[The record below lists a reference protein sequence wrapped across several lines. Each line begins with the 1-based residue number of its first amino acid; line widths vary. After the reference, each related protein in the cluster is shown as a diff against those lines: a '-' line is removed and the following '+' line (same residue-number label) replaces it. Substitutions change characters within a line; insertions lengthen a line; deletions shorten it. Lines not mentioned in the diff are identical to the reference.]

1 MSATVGEIKS
11 ALAAALGTITGLRA
25 YDRQPDNLNA
35 PFAFPSLET
44 IEYHGAM
51 SNGLVTQTYRI
62 SVIVGRAAE
71 RSAEDRLDT
80 YLSYDQGGIRYAI
93 EADPTLGGYARTSI
107 VESAGSIQTIDG
119 NDTTYL
125 MIEFRVIV
133 YA

>member
-1 MSATVGEIKS
+1 VSATVGEIKS

-51 SNGLVTQTYRI
+51 SNGLVTQTYRV

>member
-1 MSATVGEIKS
+1 VSATVGEIKT

-93 EADPTLGGYARTSI
+93 ESDPTLGGYARTSI

>member
-1 MSATVGEIKS
+1 MSATVGEIKT
-11 ALAAALGTITGLRA
+11 ALSTALGTITGLRA

-35 PFAFPSLET
+35 PFAFPSLDS

-71 RSAEDRLDT
+71 RSAEDRLDA

>member
-1 MSATVGEIKS
+1 MSATVGEIKTQ
-11 ALAAALGTITGLRA
+11 LAVRLATITGLRA

-35 PFAFPSLET
+35 PFAFPSLDS

-51 SNGLVTQTYRI
+51 SSGLVTHTYRI
-62 SVIVGRAAE
+62 TVIVGRASE
-71 RSAEDRLDT
+71 RSSEDRLDT
-80 YLSYDQGGIRYAI
+80 YLSYDEGGIRYAI
-93 EADPTLGGYARTSI
+93 EADTSLGGYARTSI

-125 MIEFRVIV
+125 AVEFRVVV

>member
-1 MSATVGEIKS
+1 
-11 ALAAALGTITGLRA
+11 
-25 YDRQPDNLNA
+25 
-35 PFAFPSLET
+35 
-44 IEYHGAM
+44 
-51 SNGLVTQTYRI
+51 
-62 SVIVGRAAE
+62 VIVGRAAE
-71 RSAEDRLDT
+71 RSAEDRLDA

>member
-1 MSATVGEIKS
+1 MSATVGEIKT

-51 SNGLVTQTYRI
+51 SNGLVTQTYRV

-125 MIEFRVIV
+125 VIEFRVIV

>member
-1 MSATVGEIKS
+1 VSATVSEIKL
-11 ALAAALGTITGLRA
+11 ALATALGTITGLRA

>member
-1 MSATVGEIKS
+1 VSATVGEIKT

-125 MIEFRVIV
+125 MIDFRVIV

>member
-1 MSATVGEIKS
+1 VSATVGEIKT

-51 SNGLVTQTYRI
+51 NNGLVTQTYRI

-93 EADPTLGGYARTSI
+93 ESDPTLGGYARTSI

>member
-1 MSATVGEIKS
+1 MSATVGEIKTQ
-11 ALAAALGTITGLRA
+11 LAVRLATITGLRA

-35 PFAFPSLET
+35 PFAFPSLQS

-51 SNGLVTQTYRI
+51 SSGLVTHTYQI
-62 SVIVGRAAE
+62 TVIVGRASE

-93 EADPTLGGYARTSI
+93 EADPSLGGYARTSI

-119 NDTTYL
+119 NDATYL
-125 MIEFRVIV
+125 AVEFRVVV

>member
-1 MSATVGEIKS
+1 MSATVGEIKT
-11 ALAAALGTITGLRA
+11 ALATALGTITGLRA

-80 YLSYDQGGIRYAI
+80 YLSYDQGGVSYAI
-93 EADPTLGGYARTSI
+93 ESDPTLGGYARTSI
-107 VESAGSIQTIDG
+107 V
-119 NDTTYL
+119 
-125 MIEFRVIV
+125 
-133 YA
+133 

>member
-1 MSATVGEIKS
+1 MSATVSEIKL
-11 ALAAALGTITGLRA
+11 ALATALGTITGLRA

>member
-1 MSATVGEIKS
+1 VSATVSEIKT

-93 EADPTLGGYARTSI
+93 ESDPTLGGYARTSI

>member
-1 MSATVGEIKS
+1 MSATVGEIKT
-11 ALAAALGTITGLRA
+11 ALATALATITGLRA

-35 PFAFPSLET
+35 PFAFPSLDS

-71 RSAEDRLDT
+71 RSAEDRLDA

-93 EADPTLGGYARTSI
+93 EADPTLGGFARTSI

>member
-1 MSATVGEIKS
+1 MSATVGEIKT

-51 SNGLVTQTYRI
+51 SNGLVTQTYRV

-133 YA
+133 YG

>member
-1 MSATVGEIKS
+1 VSATVGEIKTQ
-11 ALAAALGTITGLRA
+11 LAVRLATITGLRA

-35 PFAFPSLET
+35 PFAFPSLES

-51 SNGLVTQTYRI
+51 SSGLVTHTYRI
-62 SVIVGRAAE
+62 TVIVGRAAE

-93 EADPTLGGYARTSI
+93 EAVPSLGGYARTSI
-107 VESAGSIQTIDG
+107 VESASSIQTMDG

-125 MIEFRVIV
+125 MVEFRVIV

>member
-1 MSATVGEIKS
+1 MSATVGEIKTQ
-11 ALAAALGTITGLRA
+11 LAVRLATITGLRA

-35 PFAFPSLET
+35 PFAFPSLES
-44 IEYHGAM
+44 IDYHGAM
-51 SNGLVTQTYRI
+51 RSGLVTHTYRI
-62 SVIVGRAAE
+62 TVIVGRAAE

-80 YLSYDQGGIRYAI
+80 YLSYDEGGIRYAI
-93 EADPTLGGYARTSI
+93 ESDTSLGGYAQTCI

-125 MIEFRVIV
+125 AVEFRVVV

>member
-1 MSATVGEIKS
+1 MSATVSEIKT

>member
-1 MSATVGEIKS
+1 VSATVGEIKT

-51 SNGLVTQTYRI
+51 SNGLVTQTYRV

>member
-1 MSATVGEIKS
+1 VSATVGEIKT

-51 SNGLVTQTYRI
+51 SNGLVTQTYRV

-119 NDTTYL
+119 KDTTYL

>member
-1 MSATVGEIKS
+1 VSATVSEIKT

>member
-1 MSATVGEIKS
+1 MSATVGEIKT

-51 SNGLVTQTYRI
+51 SNGLVTQTYRV

>member
-1 MSATVGEIKS
+1 VSATVGEIKS

>member
-1 MSATVGEIKS
+1 VSATVGEIKT

>member
-1 MSATVGEIKS
+1 MSATVGEIKT

>member
-1 MSATVGEIKS
+1 VSATVSEIKL
-11 ALAAALGTITGLRA
+11 ALATALGTITGLRA

-51 SNGLVTQTYRI
+51 SNGLVTQTYRV

>member
-51 SNGLVTQTYRI
+51 SNGLVTQTYRV

>member
-1 MSATVGEIKS
+1 VSATVGEIKT
-11 ALAAALGTITGLRA
+11 ALATALATITGLRA

-35 PFAFPSLET
+35 PFAFPSLDS

-71 RSAEDRLDT
+71 RSAEDRLDA
-80 YLSYDQGGIRYAI
+80 YLSYDQGGVRYAI